1 MRLIDA
7 DRALEIV
14 LDQGIAH
21 PNAYHLTNYATLIL
35 REAPTIEADPVR
47 HGRWIFGK
55 DLPYS
60 WGQIPKNKYHLYCS
74 ECSEQA
80 FNRSEDNDPDFD
92 VDTSC
97 CPNCGCRMDGGD
109 DE

>member
-1 MRLIDA
+1 MADFISREAAIRVVNGQSSLTMTRSSLIDSIGKLPAA
-7 DRALEIV
+7 DVAQV
-14 LDQGIAH
+14 
-21 PNAYHLTNYATLIL
+21 
-35 REAPTIEADPVR
+35 V

-74 ECSEQA
+74 ECLEQA

-92 VDTSC
+92 VDTPC
-97 CPNCGCRMDGGD
+97 CHNCGCRMDGGD